1 MELIVIKP
9 IEPVNLLDNLPREI
23 LFEILVR
30 LSLRSVIWT
39 LATSNSLDDDT
50 ADYICGRSHKR
61 DFAPT
66 LNEIDSIRYKVKI
79 DKVFP
84 APDGYRFTIRSVRY
98 GSNASD
104 TVRYYSSL
112 RGLSAVSTK
121 PWPHRLHSN
130 ATCES
135 IHVQRYSKKYTRELI
150 PGQLNLCREVSVRK
164 GHVGGNELEFA
175 VCEYRTRV
183 NATD

>member
-1 MELIVIKP
+1 MELIKP
-9 IEPVNLLDNLPREI
+9 IEPINLLDTLPREI
-23 LFEILVR
+23 LFEVLAR
-30 LSLRSVIWT
+30 LNLCGVIRTLNSL
-39 LATSNSLDDDT
+39 NSLDDDT

-66 LNEIDSIRYKVKI
+66 LNEIDSIKYKVKI

-84 APDGYRFTIRSVRY
+84 ASDGHRFTIRSVRF
-98 GSNASD
+98 GHNTSD
-104 TVRYYSSL
+104 TVRYYSSS

-130 ATCES
+130 VTCES
-135 IHVQRYSKKYTRELI
+135 AHVQRYSKKYTRELI
-150 PGQLNLCREVSVRK
+150 LSRLDLCREVSVRK

-175 VCEYRTRV
+175 ICEYRTRV
-183 NATD
+183 NAID